1 MLREILPSKLYN
13 RLKNAS
19 IVDDAQE
26 IRLLVG
32 VPMIVCVSGEKLLF
46 DKVTKE
52 DVEWALKILT
62 RGSIYAVNDTL
73 IKGYLTYHGGI
84 RVGICGEVVVDNG
97 VIKTIKHVNG
107 LVIRVPHEKFG
118 VLDGVIDDIVA
129 NGRIKNTLIIGQPF
143 TGKTT
148 YLREF
153 ARVLSKRYLYKSVV
167 IDEKNELSA
176 TVDGICAL
184 DVGYSGV
191 IVGVDR
197 VSGIESAIRN
207 LAPEVIIT
215 DEIYSTNDK
224 DAIVRCINS
233 GVSVIASMHGES
245 MGEFGRIFQYVIRL
259 GNNPIGSIME
269 AHDCV

>member
-19 IVDDAQE
+19 IVDNAQE

-52 DVEWALKILT
+52 DVEWVLKILT

-153 ARVLSKRYLYKSVV
+153 ARVLSIK
-167 IDEKNELSA
+167 
-176 TVDGICAL
+176 
-184 DVGYSGV
+184 
-191 IVGVDR
+191 
-197 VSGIESAIRN
+197 
-207 LAPEVIIT
+207 P
-215 DEIYSTNDK
+215 
-224 DAIVRCINS
+224 
-233 GVSVIASMHGES
+233 
-245 MGEFGRIFQYVIRL
+245 
-259 GNNPIGSIME
+259 
-269 AHDCV
+269 

>member
-19 IVDDAQE
+19 IVDSVEE

-32 VPMIVCVSGEKLLF
+32 APMIACIAGEKRLF
-46 DKVTKE
+46 DIVERE
-52 DVEWALKILT
+52 DVEWVIKVVT

-73 IKGYLTYHGGI
+73 VKGYLTYNGGI
-84 RVGICGEVVVDNG
+84 RVGVCGEVVVDNG
-97 VIKTIKHVNG
+97 IIKTIKHVNG
-107 LVIRVPHEKFG
+107 IVMRLPHEKFG
-118 VLDGVIDDIVA
+118 VLDSVIDNIIT
-129 NGRIKNTLIIGQPF
+129 NGRVKNTLIIGQPF

-153 ARVLSKRYLYKSVV
+153 ARVLSKRYLYKTVL

-176 TVDGICAL
+176 TVDGVCAL
-184 DVGYSGV
+184 DVGYSSV
-191 IVGVDR
+191 IVGIDR
-197 VSGIESAIRN
+197 VSGIECAIRN

-245 MGEFGRIFQYVIRL
+245 MGEFGHVFQYVIRL
-259 GNNPIGSIME
+259 GNNPIGGIKE
-269 AHDCV
+269 ACDCV